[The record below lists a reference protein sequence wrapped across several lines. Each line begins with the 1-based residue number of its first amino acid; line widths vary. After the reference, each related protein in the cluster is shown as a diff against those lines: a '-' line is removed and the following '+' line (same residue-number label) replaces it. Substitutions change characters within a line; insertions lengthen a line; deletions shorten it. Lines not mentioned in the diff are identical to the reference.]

1 MSLQTLST
9 LFISIIAIW
18 AMWCVLSHKVRDGIV
33 GKIIYAAIAVS
44 GFAIATRGETVFLS
58 PSAAGVTFHGALA
71 LAGLRHWFVA
81 NHWPRVKGWLCR
93 YLHCEQCLN
102 SSETPQRRAGEQ

>member
-1 MSLQTLST
+1 MTIQTLST
-9 LFISIIAIW
+9 LFIGIISLW
-18 AMWCVLSHKVRDGIV
+18 AMWCVLSHKVKDGIV

-44 GFAIATRGETVFLS
+44 GFAIATRGETVFD
-58 PSAAGVTFHGALA
+58 PTAASVTFHGALA

-81 NHWPRVKGWLCR
+81 NHWPRVKAWLCR

-102 SSETPQRRAGEQ
+102 NTNEADKT

>member
-1 MSLQTLST
+1 MTIQTLST
-9 LFISIIAIW
+9 AFISVISLW
-18 AMWCVLSHKVRDGIV
+18 AMWCMLSAKVHDGIV
-33 GKIIYAAIAVS
+33 GKVIYATIMVS
-44 GFAIATRGETVFLS
+44 GFAIITRAETVFVT
-58 PSAAGVTFHGALA
+58 ATTAGVTFHGALA

-102 SSETPQRRAGEQ
+102 NLERQSKD

>member
-9 LFISIIAIW
+9 AFVSIIAIW
-18 AMWCVLSHKVRDGIV
+18 ATWCVLSHKVRDGIV

-44 GFAIATRGETVFLS
+44 GFAIATRGETVLLS

-81 NHWPRVKGWLCR
+81 NHWPRVKVWLCR
-93 YLHCEQCLN
+93 YLHCEQCL
-102 SSETPQRRAGEQ
+102 SSDHPTGVSGKDR